1 MLVNALLS
9 VSCFAGLISA
19 APNAGLVAPRATNTS
34 SSSNAVCTGNTADDR
49 SVWCDYDT
57 STNYY
62 ETGPDTGVTVEYWFD
77 IQNVTLSPNGI
88 ERTYLTVNG
97 SVPGPT
103 VEAKWSVHDSEIISS
118 VL

>member
-1 MLVNALLS
+1 MLVNALLWS
-9 VSCFAGLISA
+9 LPFAGLVFA
-19 APNAGLVAPRATNTS
+19 VPNAGAVVPRATNTS
-34 SSSNAVCTGNTADDR
+34 STAAAVCTGNTADDR

-62 ETGPDTGVTVEYWFD
+62 DTGPDTGVTVEYWFD
-77 IQNVTLSPNGI
+77 IQNVTLSPNGV

-103 VEAKWSVHDSEIISS
+103 VEANW
-118 VL
+118 